1 MKISI
6 NNKNIYYVHSNKGIE
21 HNARRK
27 LHINS
32 LGNKTILISNIIS
45 TKIKHYIIYIIIY
58 HNNKYL
64 TIHFMFYKRKSCNL
78 KK

>member
-6 NNKNIYYVHSNKGIE
+6 NDKNIYYVHANMGIG

-32 LGNKTILISNIIS
+32 LGNKTILISN
-45 TKIKHYIIYIIIY
+45 
-58 HNNKYL
+58 N
-64 TIHFMFYKRKSCNL
+64 
-78 KK
+78 